1 MAHPPQTISEP
12 ALRIALASGIGP
24 VTYARL
30 REALG
35 SLESIVHADVRALGQ
50 IKGLSNARAADIR
63 RELEEADVDG
73 ERRLMAEHGVR
84 LIMHG
89 DEDYPILLAAIDDP
103 PVALWVRGE
112 MLEGDRAGLAIV
124 GSRRC
129 TAYGREQAARFAALL
144 AQCGLTIISGGARGI
159 DAEAHRAAL
168 RVQGRTIVVC
178 GCGLATAYPPEHREL
193 FDHVARGQGAV
204 ISEYPMGVPPRS
216 QHFPRRNRII
226 SGLSVGVL
234 VIEAGRGSGALITA
248 KIAAEEHQR
257 EVMALPGRI
266 DSPAS
271 AGCLEAIRDG
281 WAGMVL
287 DHSDVLMQLES
298 SHHLVRGA
306 IERVAQSGD
315 GASGD
320 ASFLEMNLTDGQ
332 RAIVEALRAA
342 GGPVPLDHLAPL
354 TQLPLPAVM
363 AELTVL
369 QIRGAVARGSDGVR
383 LRAGRQAGTGHDG
396 EV

>member
-1 MAHPPQTISEP
+1 MAHDSQSIPEA

-24 VTYARL
+24 ATFARL

-35 SLESIVHADVRALGQ
+35 SFEAIMSADVRTLAA
-50 IKGLSNARAADIR
+50 IKGIQRGRALEIR
-63 RELEEADVDG
+63 RELDEAEVDA
-73 ERRLMAEHGVR
+73 ERRLMAEHGAR
-84 LIMHG
+84 MITHG
-89 DEDYPILLAAIDDP
+89 DDDYPALLSAIDDP

-112 MLEGDRAGLAIV
+112 VTEEDRAGLAIV

-129 TAYGREQAARFAALL
+129 TAYGREQAGRFAALL
-144 AQCGLTIISGGARGI
+144 AQCGLTIVSGGARGI
-159 DAEAHRAAL
+159 DGEAHRAAL

-178 GCGLATAYPPEHREL
+178 GCGLATVYPPEHAEL
-193 FDHVARGQGAV
+193 FDHVAAGQGAV
-204 ISEYPMGVPPRS
+204 ISEYPMIVPPRS

-248 KIAAEEHQR
+248 KIAAEDHGR

-298 SHHLVRGA
+298 SHHLLRGA
-306 IERVAQSGD
+306 IDRAVRSGVAAPED
-315 GASGD
+315 GAK
-320 ASFLEMNLTDGQ
+320 LREMNLTDSQ
-332 RAIVEALRAA
+332 RAIIAALREA
-342 GGPVPLDHLAPL
+342 GGSLPLDHLSPL
-354 TQLPLPAVM
+354 TQLALPTVM

-369 QIRGAVARGSDGVR
+369 QIRGAVSRGDGGVR
-383 LRAGRQAGTGHDG
+383 LRSQDAPA
-396 EV
+396 E